1 MSEEVS
7 VSKRNR
13 LRRFGVIAII
23 IIGCFG
29 IFQYIQYKESPYNEV
44 EREKN
49 YNQAVRYANVG
60 KWEDVGGCLVR
71 YIEVGGKYAALYNY
85 ANAMKYYTDDR
96 KGLHD
101 MANYYLKDVPED
113 YSDEFSDDIIKLK
126 KKLKDE
132 EDRERETREFRYKLE
147 HEIDHELD
155 EIASR
160 HVFVGDIESKI
171 ERVYGEPETVNKH
184 TSQYGVSK
192 QYVYRRGDKTMYI
205 YTEDGIVTDIQE

>member
-1 MSEEVS
+1 MSEEVN
-7 VSKRNR
+7 VCKKNR
-13 LRRFGVIAII
+13 LMRFLVIVII
-23 IIGCFG
+23 AIGCFG

-49 YNQAVRYANVG
+49 YNQAVKYANTGNWEEVG
-60 KWEDVGGCLVR
+60 VCLVR

-85 ANAMKYYTDDR
+85 ANAMEYYNNDK
-96 KGLHD
+96 KGLNDIAYH
-101 MANYYLKDVPED
+101 YLEKVPED

-126 KKLKDE
+126 KKIKDE
-132 EDRERETREFRYKLE
+132 EDRERNNREFRYKLE

-155 EIASR
+155 EIAAR